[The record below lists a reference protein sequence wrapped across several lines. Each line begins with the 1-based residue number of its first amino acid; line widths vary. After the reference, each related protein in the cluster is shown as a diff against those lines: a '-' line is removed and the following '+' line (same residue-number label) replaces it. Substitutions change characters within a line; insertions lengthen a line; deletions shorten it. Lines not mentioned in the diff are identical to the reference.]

1 MAILS
6 KIRERSMFL
15 IIIIGLALFAFVL
28 DPSTIGDFFNSS
40 KVNTVGEVNG
50 EEISRKEFTEAME
63 AYKSRMGNN
72 ISEMQAAGT
81 VWNNLV
87 REKLYKGEL
96 KEVGITI
103 GEEDLLKEMAN
114 NPSVKSN
121 PQFLNAAGLFD
132 MDKLKTFLKDTKEN
146 NPQLWSAWSNFMGQ
160 ISDNLERTT
169 YNNLV
174 SGGLGA
180 SLKEGE
186 SQYLNENTK
195 TTAQF
200 VYVPYTTIPD
210 SLISVKK
217 SEVESYIKEH
227 ASDFKVEESR
237 DIKYVK
243 FLIKATPEDE
253 AAIKNEVASIL
264 NDREEYS
271 NVSKS
276 NVKVLGL
283 KNTTDIVE
291 FLAENKSDLELDDA
305 IKFKTDVPTVISEAI
320 FAGNKGD
327 VFGPYKDREHFK
339 ISKITEVMEL
349 PDSAKA
355 SHILIPFV
363 GALRAG
369 ADITRTEEEAKKFAD
384 SLLTVVKRRGSKF
397 ADLAKEFS
405 SDKGSGAKGGDL
417 EWFNYRRM
425 TPAFRDYVFE
435 GKKGDMDVVKT
446 PFGFHV
452 IRIDDQKNK
461 QKVVKLG
468 TFGRKIEASEATEAN
483 IYQNAETFAFD
494 LTKGKGFDEVV
505 KESKLTSQPA
515 IGLKV
520 LDENVAGIGNERPI
534 VSWAFNRDTEIGAS
548 KRFDIDG
555 GHVVATVTNKTEKG
569 LMPVNKAVSRVRP
582 ILVNQKKAALI
593 NEKMN
598 GATLADIAKAN
609 NTSLRTASA
618 VTLKSPTLS
627 GVGYEPKVVGAMSFA
642 EENKVFNKV
651 DGEKGVFAFKVL
663 KRELPTALPNYDSY
677 RQRMADQRKRES
689 FKMFEAI
696 KKASDI
702 EDNRAFYYG
711 IQ

>member
-50 EEISRKEFTEAME
+50 EEISRKEFTEALE
-63 AYKSRMGNN
+63 AYKTRTGNN
-72 ISEMQAAGT
+72 VTEMQAAKV
-81 VWNNLV
+81 VWDNLV
-87 REKLYKGEL
+87 REKIYEGEL
-96 KEVGITI
+96 KEIGITI
-103 GEEDLLKEMAN
+103 GDEDLLNEISN
-114 NPSVKSN
+114 NPSVNSN

-132 MDKLKTFLKDTKEN
+132 MDKLKVFLKDTKEN
-146 NPQLWSAWSNFMGQ
+146 NPQLWAAWSGFLWQ
-160 ISDNLERTT
+160 ISDNIKKTAFD
-169 YNNLV
+169 NLV

-217 SEVESYIKEH
+217 SEVESYIKAH
-227 ASDFKVEESR
+227 ASDFKVEASR

-253 AAIKNEVASIL
+253 AALKNEVASLL

-276 NVKVLGL
+276 NVKILGL
-283 KNTTDIVE
+283 KNTTDITE
-291 FLAENKSDLELDDA
+291 FLSENNSDLELDDA
-305 IKFKTDVPTVISEAI
+305 IKFKNDVPSVISEAV

-369 ADITRTEEEAKKFAD
+369 ADITRTEEDAKKFAD
-384 SLLTVVKRRGSKF
+384 SLLTVVKRKGSKF

-417 EWFNYRRM
+417 DWFNYRRM
-425 TPAFRDYVFE
+425 TPAFKDYVFE
-435 GKKGDMDVVKT
+435 GKKGDMNVVKT

-468 TFGRKIEASEATEAN
+468 TFGRKIEASEATEADT
-483 IYQNAETFAFD
+483 YQNAEIFALE
-494 LTKGKGFDEVV
+494 LTKGKDFNSVV
-505 KESKLTSQPA
+505 KETKLNYRPA

-520 LDENVAGIGNERPI
+520 LDENIPGIGNERSI
-534 VSWAFNRDTEIGAS
+534 VTWAFNKDTKIGDS
-548 KRFDIDG
+548 KRFDIEG
-555 GHVVATVTNKTEKG
+555 GYVVVELTNEIKKG
-569 LMPVNKAVSRVRP
+569 IMPLNKAIIIARP
-582 ILVNQKKAALI
+582 KIMNKKRAALI
-593 NEKMN
+593 NDKMN

-609 NTSLRTASA
+609 NTSVRSASA

-642 EENKVFNKV
+642 KENEVYNKI
-651 DGEKGVFAFKVL
+651 DGAKGVFAFKVI

-696 KKASDI
+696 KKAADI

>member
-1 MAILS
+1 
-6 KIRERSMFL
+6 MFL

-50 EEISRKEFTEAME
+50 EEISRKEFTEAIE
-63 AYKSRMGNN
+63 AYKSSTGNRV
-72 ISEMQAAGT
+72 SEMQAART
-81 VWNNLV
+81 VWDNLV

-103 GEEDLLKEMAN
+103 GDEDLLKEMAN
-114 NPSVKSN
+114 NQSVNSN

-132 MDKLKTFLKDTKEN
+132 MNKLKTFLKDTKEN
-146 NPQLWSAWSNFMGQ
+146 NPQLWAAWSNFMGQ

-174 SGGLGA
+174 SGGIGA

-186 SQYLNENTK
+186 TQYLNENTK

-200 VYVPYTTIPD
+200 VYVPYASIPD
-210 SLISVKK
+210 SLITIKK
-217 SEVESYIKEH
+217 SDVQAYISKH
-227 ASDFKVEESR
+227 ASEFEVEESR
-237 DIKYVK
+237 DIRYVK

-253 AAIKNEVASIL
+253 EAIKNEISLLL

-271 NVSKS
+271 KVTKS
-276 NVKVLGL
+276 NITIPGL
-283 KNTTDIVE
+283 KNATDIKS
-291 FLAENKSDLELDDA
+291 FLEENKSDIELDET
-305 IKFKTDVPTVISEAI
+305 IKFKNDVPAVISEAI

-327 VFGPYKDREHFK
+327 VFGPYKDRGFYK
-339 ISKITEVMEL
+339 ISKVTEVTEL
-349 PDSAKA
+349 PDSVRA
-355 SHILIPFV
+355 SHILIPFT
-363 GALRAG
+363 GALRVG
-369 ADITRTEEEAKKFAD
+369 ADVTRTEEEAKKFAD
-384 SLLTVVKRRGSKF
+384 SLLAVVKRRSSKF
-397 ADLAKEFS
+397 AEFAKEFS

-417 EWFNYRRM
+417 DWFNYRRM
-425 TPAFRDYVFE
+425 TPDFRDYVFN
-435 GKKGDMDVVKT
+435 GKKGDIDVVKT
-446 PFGFHV
+446 PFGFHI
-452 IRIDDQKNK
+452 IRIDNQKNK

-468 TFGRKIEASEATEAN
+468 TFGRKIEASEATEAS
-483 IYQNAETFAFD
+483 IYQNAETFAFE
-494 LTKGKGFDEVV
+494 LTKGGKFEDVV
-505 KESKLTSQPA
+505 KESKLSSQPA

-534 VSWAFNRDTEIGAS
+534 VSWAFNRETEVGNS

-555 GHVVATVTNKTEKG
+555 GHVVAVLTNKTDKG

-582 ILVNQKKAALI
+582 ILVNEKKAALI

-598 GATLADIAKAN
+598 GETLNRIAKAN
-609 NTSLRTASA
+609 KTSIRTASS
-618 VTLKSPTLS
+618 VTLKSPTIS
-627 GVGYEPKVVGAMSFA
+627 GVGFEPKVVGAMSFA
-642 EENKVFNKV
+642 KEEKVYTKI
-651 DGEKGVFAFKVL
+651 DGEKGVFAFKVTN
-663 KRELPTALPNYDSY
+663 RELPTALPNYDSY
-677 RQRMADQRKRES
+677 RQRLTDQRRRES

-696 KKASDI
+696 KKASNV